1 MNGIKVSFRLTETEI
16 KKLKKIADE
25 RNYSVNELI
34 RKIIDMS
41 IREKEGEIKTEK
53 KVFKSGGLRKY
64 F

>member
-53 KVFKSGGLRKY
+53 KVF
-64 F
+64 